1 MNYNFKKKYSKLF
14 LGFNRLQGV
23 YFFVFCNLQIT
34 KDKRKVDSILRK
46 YTKVI
51 KFKIATMYFFQIIN

>member
-34 KDKRKVDSILRK
+34 KDKSKVD
-46 YTKVI
+46 
-51 KFKIATMYFFQIIN
+51 KI